1 MNVLFLSSG
10 DRVPSARFRIL
21 PYLKHFQAD
30 GHRVVLANSFP
41 QKYDYFPWM
50 GFRPSQLLKRSVR
63 WWHWLRTRLQRF
75 DVVFI
80 DREIFDNT
88 STDMETRFR
97 ESCGRLVIDLDD
109 AVFLRYPE
117 KFDRLMKLADLVV
130 CGNRFLMDKVR
141 PLNANLC
148 HVPTC
153 VDMDDYA
160 ERLREQKNSERPVVG
175 WMGTAGNLKYLSVA
189 SAALRQLARERSFEL
204 RVVVPSAELLKD
216 TDLQGV
222 DVVHEPWQPQR
233 ETEQLRQFDIG
244 LMPLFPNQE
253 WDVYKCGLKLIQ
265 YLAVGVPGIAA
276 PVGVNS
282 EILDG
287 NQNGFAAQDTD
298 EWLFALRQLTADP
311 NLRQQMGQRGRQTV
325 IEKYSIQANY
335 PVLRDALQGLLCV
348 ERS

>member
-1 MNVLFLSSG
+1 MNILFLSSG

-21 PYLKHFQAD
+21 PYLRHFRAE
-30 GHRVVLANSFP
+30 GHRAIVAHSFP

-88 STDMETRFR
+88 STTMEQRFR
-97 ESCGRLVIDLDD
+97 DACGRLVIDLDD

-117 KFDRLMKLADLVV
+117 KFEQLMGLADLVV
-130 CGNRFLMDKVR
+130 CGNHFLEERVR
-141 PLNANLC
+141 PLNQTLC

-153 VDMDDYA
+153 VDMDDYV
-160 ERLREQKNSERPVVG
+160 ERPQVTSGDTPPVIG

-189 SAALRQLARERSFEL
+189 SEALRILATEIPFEL
-204 RVVVPSAELLKD
+204 RIVVPDIGPLNEI
-216 TDLQGV
+216 DLTGV
-222 DVVHEPWQPQR
+222 NVVHELWQPAR
-233 ETEQLRQFDIG
+233 EVDQLRQFDIG

-253 WDVYKCGLKLIQ
+253 WDIYKCGLKLIQ

-282 EILDG
+282 EILDN
-287 NQNGFAAQDTD
+287 NQNGRAAQTTD
-298 EWLFALRQLTADP
+298 EWLAALRLITADAE
-311 NLRQQMGQRGRQTV
+311 LRQQMGHRGRQTV
-325 IEKYSIQANY
+325 EQKYSIQANY
-335 PVLRDALQGLLCV
+335 PVLRDALLVLT
-348 ERS
+348 E